1 MANDTLSVILSRL
14 IYGEARED
22 ENSEGE
28 SPGVQLLNRRNSRT
42 NILTEAGGGPT
53 QAPATFTTGDPS
65 VEDVLQLLRQLY
77 ILAHEDKAL
86 QGRSDV
92 ESFGRKV
99 DD

>member
-1 MANDTLSVILSRL
+1 MKTSIDYCIKILNIFSL

-22 ENSEGE
+22 DGSEGE

-42 NILTEAGGGPT
+42 NILTEARGGPA
-53 QAPATFTTGDPS
+53 QGPAIFATGHPS

-86 QGRSDV
+86 QGNI
-92 ESFGRKV
+92 
-99 DD
+99 

>member
-1 MANDTLSVILSRL
+1 M

-77 ILAHEDKAL
+77 ILAHEDKTL
-86 QGRSDV
+86 KGNIDINTSNWLY
-92 ESFGRKV
+92 
-99 DD
+99 